1 MKNRMKRV
9 VVTGMGVISS
19 IGTNLTEFWE
29 SLKSG
34 ASGIDWISTFDVSEY
49 GAKVA
54 GQVKNFDPT
63 KYMDRKDAKRNARFV
78 QMAIASASEAY
89 DDSGLGNSR
98 INSERAGVIYG
109 VGLGG
114 MDVIEDQ
121 HSVLM
126 NKGPSRISPF
136 LIPMTIANMAP
147 GLLAIRFNFRGTNF
161 TLSTACASATNAI
174 GEATRLI
181 RAGILDIAMTG
192 GSEAT
197 VTPLALAGFSNMN
210 ALSRGTPKTASR
222 PFDRDRDGFVMAE
235 GSATL
240 IIEEY
245 EHAMKRGAMIY
256 GEVVGYGST
265 DDAFHIT
272 SPEESGDGAY
282 RAMKMA
288 LEEAGVDPSE
298 VDYINA
304 HGTSTPLND
313 LMETRAIKRLFGNRQ
328 DLNISSTKS
337 MAGHALGAAGA
348 IEAVAT
354 LLSMKNSFIPPT
366 INYSSPDPECDLNY
380 TPNFGVEK
388 ELHFVQKNSF
398 GFGGHNASLL
408 FKKL

>member
-1 MKNRMKRV
+1 MRRV
-9 VVTGMGVISS
+9 VVTGMGIMSS
-19 IGTNLTEFWE
+19 IGSNLEEFWE

-34 ASGIDWISTFDVSEY
+34 RSGIDWIDTFDVSEF
-49 GAKVA
+49 GSKVA
-54 GQVKNFDPT
+54 GRVRNFDPT
-63 KYMDRKDAKRNARFV
+63 SYMEKREAKRTSRFV
-78 QMAIASASEAY
+78 QLAIASASEAY
-89 DDSGLGNSR
+89 TDSGLEGYLFDP
-98 INSERAGVIYG
+98 EMAGVIYG

-121 HSVLM
+121 HLILM
-126 NKGPSRISPF
+126 DKGPSRITPF

-147 GLLAIRFNFRGTNF
+147 GLLAIRFGLKGTNF
-161 TLSTACASATNAI
+161 TISTACASGTNAI

-181 RAGILDIAMTG
+181 KSGILDIAMTG
-192 GSEAT
+192 GTEAT
-197 VTPLALAGFSNMN
+197 ITPLALAGFSNMT
-210 ALSRGTPKTASR
+210 ALSRGTPESASR
-222 PFDRDRDGFVMAE
+222 PFDSKRDGFVMAE

-245 EHAMKRGAMIY
+245 EHALSRGARIY
-256 GEVVGYGST
+256 GEIVGYGST

-288 LEEAGVDPSE
+288 LKDACIDPSE

-313 LMETRAIKRLFGNRQ
+313 VIETRAIKRLYGARES
-328 DLNISSTKS
+328 LNISSTKS

-348 IEAVAT
+348 IESVAT
-354 LLSMKNSFIPPT
+354 FLSMKNSFVPPT
-366 INYSSPDPECDLNY
+366 INYSNPDPECDLNY
-380 TPNFGVEK
+380 TPNYGVEK
-388 ELHFVQKNSF
+388 AINFAMKNSF

-408 FKKL
+408 FKRL

>member
-1 MKNRMKRV
+1 MRRV
-9 VVTGMGVISS
+9 AVTGMGIISS
-19 IGTNLTEFWE
+19 IGSNLEEFWN
-29 SLKSG
+29 SLKLG
-34 ASGIDWISTFDVSEY
+34 RSGIDWIDTFDVSEF
-49 GAKVA
+49 GSKVA
-54 GQVKNFDPT
+54 GRVKNFDPIS
-63 KYMDRKDAKRNARFV
+63 YMEKREAKRTARFV
-78 QMAIASASEAY
+78 QMAIASASEAFS
-89 DDSGLGNSR
+89 DSGLEEELFD
-98 INSERAGVIYG
+98 SEMAGVIYG

-121 HSVLM
+121 HLILM
-126 NKGPSRISPF
+126 DKGPSRITPF

-147 GLLAIRFNFRGTNF
+147 GLLAIRFGFKGTNF
-161 TLSTACASATNAI
+161 TISTACASGTNAI

-181 RAGILDIAMTG
+181 RSGVLDVAMTG
-192 GSEAT
+192 GTEAT
-197 VTPLALAGFSNMN
+197 ITPLALAGFSNMT
-210 ALSRGTPKTASR
+210 ALSRGTPESASR
-222 PFDRDRDGFVMAE
+222 PFDSKRDGFVMAE

-245 EHAMKRGAMIY
+245 EHALRRGARIY
-256 GEVVGYGST
+256 GEIVGYGST

-288 LEEAGVDPSE
+288 LKDACVDPSE

-313 LMETRAIKRLFGNRQ
+313 VIETRAIKRLYGTRES
-328 DLNISSTKS
+328 LNISSTKS

-348 IEAVAT
+348 IESVAT
-354 LLSMKNSFIPPT
+354 FLSMKNSFVPPT
-366 INYSSPDPECDLNY
+366 INYSNPDPECDLNY
-380 TPNFGVEK
+380 TPNFGIEK
-388 ELHFVQKNSF
+388 AINFAMKNSF

>member
-1 MKNRMKRV
+1 MRRV
-9 VVTGMGVISS
+9 AVTGMGIISS
-19 IGTNLTEFWE
+19 IGSNLEEFWE
-29 SLKSG
+29 SLKLG
-34 ASGIDWISTFDVSEY
+34 RSGIDWIDTFDVSEF
-49 GAKVA
+49 GSKVA
-54 GQVKNFDPT
+54 GRVKNFDPIS
-63 KYMDRKDAKRNARFV
+63 YMEKREAKRTARFV

-89 DDSGLGNSR
+89 NDSGLEEEVFD
-98 INSERAGVIYG
+98 SEMAGVIYG

-121 HSVLM
+121 HLILM
-126 NKGPSRISPF
+126 DKGPSRVTPF

-147 GLLAIRFNFRGTNF
+147 GLLAIRFGFKGTNF
-161 TLSTACASATNAI
+161 TISSACASGTNAI

-181 RAGILDIAMTG
+181 RSGVLDVAMTG
-192 GSEAT
+192 GTEAT
-197 VTPLALAGFSNMN
+197 ITPLTLAGFSNMT
-210 ALSRGTPKTASR
+210 ALSRGTPESASR
-222 PFDRDRDGFVMAE
+222 PFDSKRDGFVMAE

-245 EHAMKRGAMIY
+245 EHALRRGARMY
-256 GEVVGYGST
+256 GEIVGYGST

-288 LEEAGVDPSE
+288 LKDACVDPSE

-313 LMETRAIKRLFGNRQ
+313 VIETRAIKRLYGTRES
-328 DLNISSTKS
+328 LNISSTKS

-348 IEAVAT
+348 IESVAT
-354 LLSMKNSFIPPT
+354 FLSMKNSFVPPT
-366 INYSSPDPECDLNY
+366 INYSNPDPECDLNY
-380 TPNFGVEK
+380 TPNFGIEK
-388 ELHFVQKNSF
+388 AINFAMKNSF

-408 FKKL
+408 FKKF

>member
-1 MKNRMKRV
+1 
-9 VVTGMGVISS
+9 
-19 IGTNLTEFWE
+19 
-29 SLKSG
+29 
-34 ASGIDWISTFDVSEY
+34 
-49 GAKVA
+49 
-54 GQVKNFDPT
+54 
-63 KYMDRKDAKRNARFV
+63 
-78 QMAIASASEAY
+78 
-89 DDSGLGNSR
+89 
-98 INSERAGVIYG
+98 
-109 VGLGG
+109 
-114 MDVIEDQ
+114 
-121 HSVLM
+121 
-126 NKGPSRISPF
+126 
-136 LIPMTIANMAP
+136 MTIANMAP

-181 RAGILDIAMTG
+181 RGGILDIAMTG

-210 ALSRGTPKTASR
+210 ALSRGAPKTASR

-380 TPNFGVEK
+380 TPNFGVKK

>member
-1 MKNRMKRV
+1 MRRV
-9 VVTGMGVISS
+9 AVTGMGIISS
-19 IGTNLTEFWE
+19 IGSNLEEFWE
-29 SLKSG
+29 SLKLG
-34 ASGIDWISTFDVSEY
+34 RSGIDWIDTFDVSEF
-49 GAKVA
+49 GSKVA
-54 GQVKNFDPT
+54 GRVKNFDPIS
-63 KYMDRKDAKRNARFV
+63 YMEKREAKRTARFV

-89 DDSGLGNSR
+89 NDSGLEEGLFD
-98 INSERAGVIYG
+98 SEMAGIIYG

-121 HSVLM
+121 HLILM
-126 NKGPSRISPF
+126 NKGPSRITPF

-147 GLLAIRFNFRGTNF
+147 GLLAIRFGFKGTNF
-161 TLSTACASATNAI
+161 TISTACASGTNAI

-181 RAGILDIAMTG
+181 RSGVLDVAMTG
-192 GSEAT
+192 GTEAT
-197 VTPLALAGFSNMN
+197 ITPLTLAGFSNMT
-210 ALSRGTPKTASR
+210 ALSRGTPESASR
-222 PFDRDRDGFVMAE
+222 PFDSKRDGFVMAE

-240 IIEEY
+240 IIEEH
-245 EHAMKRGAMIY
+245 EHALRRGARIY
-256 GEVVGYGST
+256 GEIVGYGST

-288 LEEAGVDPSE
+288 LKDACVDPSE

-313 LMETRAIKRLFGNRQ
+313 VIETRAIKRLYGTRES
-328 DLNISSTKS
+328 LNISSTKS

-348 IEAVAT
+348 IESVAT
-354 LLSMKNSFIPPT
+354 LLSMKNSFVPPT
-366 INYSSPDPECDLNY
+366 INYSNPDPECDLNY

-388 ELHFVQKNSF
+388 AINFAMKNSF

>member
-1 MKNRMKRV
+1 MRRV
-9 VVTGMGVISS
+9 VITGMGIICS
-19 IGTNLTEFWE
+19 IGKNLSEFWE
-29 SLKSG
+29 SLESG
-34 ASGIDWISTFDVSEY
+34 RSGIDWIDTFDVTQFGS
-49 GAKVA
+49 KVA
-54 GQVKNFDPT
+54 GQVKDFDPVAFMG
-63 KYMDRKDAKRNARFV
+63 KKEAKRNARFV
-78 QMAIASASEAY
+78 QMAVASACQAY
-89 DDSGLGNSR
+89 DDSGLDGKIPNP
-98 INSERAGVIYG
+98 ERAGVVYG

-121 HSVLM
+121 HSVLLE
-126 NKGPSRISPF
+126 KGPSRISPF

-147 GLLAIRFNFRGTNF
+147 GLLAIRFMFKGTNF
-161 TLSTACASATNAI
+161 TVSTACASGTNAI

-181 RAGILDIAMTG
+181 RNGIIDIAMTG

-197 VTPLALAGFSNMN
+197 ITPLALAGFSNMT
-210 ALSRGTPKTASR
+210 ALSRGNPENASR
-222 PFDRDRDGFVMAE
+222 PFDRERDGFVMAE

-245 EHAMKRGAMIY
+245 GHALKRGAKIY
-256 GEVVGYGST
+256 GEIAGYGST

-288 LEEAGVDPSE
+288 LEEAEVDPSE

-313 LMETRAIKRLFGNRQ
+313 LTETRAIKRLFGSSNG
-328 DLNISSTKS
+328 LNISSTKS
-337 MAGHALGAAGA
+337 MVGHALGAAGA
-348 IEAVAT
+348 IESVAT
-354 LLSMKNSFIPPT
+354 LLAIQNSFVPPT
-366 INYSSPDPECDLNY
+366 INYSIPDPECNLNY
-380 TPNFGVEK
+380 TPNSGVDRK
-388 ELHFVQKNSF
+388 INYALKNSF

>member
-1 MKNRMKRV
+1 
-9 VVTGMGVISS
+9 
-19 IGTNLTEFWE
+19 
-29 SLKSG
+29 
-34 ASGIDWISTFDVSEY
+34 
-49 GAKVA
+49 
-54 GQVKNFDPT
+54 
-63 KYMDRKDAKRNARFV
+63 
-78 QMAIASASEAY
+78 
-89 DDSGLGNSR
+89 
-98 INSERAGVIYG
+98 
-109 VGLGG
+109 
-114 MDVIEDQ
+114 
-121 HSVLM
+121 
-126 NKGPSRISPF
+126 
-136 LIPMTIANMAP
+136 
-147 GLLAIRFNFRGTNF
+147 
-161 TLSTACASATNAI
+161 
-174 GEATRLI
+174 
-181 RAGILDIAMTG
+181 
-192 GSEAT
+192 
-197 VTPLALAGFSNMN
+197 
-210 ALSRGTPKTASR
+210 
-222 PFDRDRDGFVMAE
+222 
-235 GSATL
+235 
-240 IIEEY
+240 
-245 EHAMKRGAMIY
+245 Y

-380 TPNFGVEK
+380 TPNFGVKK

>member
-1 MKNRMKRV
+1 MRRV
-9 VVTGMGVISS
+9 AVTGMGIISS
-19 IGTNLTEFWE
+19 IGSNLEEFWE
-29 SLKSG
+29 SLKLG
-34 ASGIDWISTFDVSEY
+34 RSGIDWIDTFDVSEF
-49 GAKVA
+49 GSKVA
-54 GQVKNFDPT
+54 GRVKNFDPIS
-63 KYMDRKDAKRNARFV
+63 YMEKREAKRTARFV

-89 DDSGLGNSR
+89 NDSGLEEEVFD
-98 INSERAGVIYG
+98 SEMAGVIYG

-121 HSVLM
+121 HLILM
-126 NKGPSRISPF
+126 DKGPSRITPF

-147 GLLAIRFNFRGTNF
+147 GLLAIRFGFKGTNF
-161 TLSTACASATNAI
+161 TISSACASGTNAI

-181 RAGILDIAMTG
+181 RSGVLDVAMTG
-192 GSEAT
+192 GTEAT
-197 VTPLALAGFSNMN
+197 ITPLTLAGFSNMT
-210 ALSRGTPKTASR
+210 ALSRGTPESASR
-222 PFDRDRDGFVMAE
+222 PFDSKRDGFVMAE

-245 EHAMKRGAMIY
+245 EHALRRGARMY
-256 GEVVGYGST
+256 GEIVGYGST

-288 LEEAGVDPSE
+288 LKDACVDPSE

-313 LMETRAIKRLFGNRQ
+313 VIETRAIKRLYGTRES
-328 DLNISSTKS
+328 LNISSTKS

-348 IEAVAT
+348 IESVAT
-354 LLSMKNSFIPPT
+354 FLSMKNSFVPPT
-366 INYSSPDPECDLNY
+366 INYSNPDPECDLNY
-380 TPNFGVEK
+380 TPNFGIEK
-388 ELHFVQKNSF
+388 AINFAMKNSF

-408 FKKL
+408 FKKF

>member
-1 MKNRMKRV
+1 MRRV
-9 VVTGMGVISS
+9 AVTGMGIISS
-19 IGTNLTEFWE
+19 IGSNLEEFWE
-29 SLKSG
+29 SLKLG
-34 ASGIDWISTFDVSEY
+34 RSGIDWIDTFDVSEF
-49 GAKVA
+49 GSKVA
-54 GQVKNFDPT
+54 GRVKNFDPIS
-63 KYMDRKDAKRNARFV
+63 YMEKREAKRTARFV

-89 DDSGLGNSR
+89 SDSGLEEGLF
-98 INSERAGVIYG
+98 NSETAGVIYG

-121 HSVLM
+121 HLILM
-126 NKGPSRISPF
+126 DKGPSRITPF

-147 GLLAIRFNFRGTNF
+147 GLLAIRFGFKGTNF
-161 TLSTACASATNAI
+161 TISTACASGTNAI

-181 RAGILDIAMTG
+181 RSGVLDVAMTG

-197 VTPLALAGFSNMN
+197 ITPLTLAGFSNMT
-210 ALSRGTPKTASR
+210 ALSRGTPESASR
-222 PFDRDRDGFVMAE
+222 PFDSKRDGFVIAE

-245 EHAMKRGAMIY
+245 EHALRRGARIY
-256 GEVVGYGST
+256 GEIVGYGST

-288 LEEAGVDPSE
+288 LKDACVDPSE

-313 LMETRAIKRLFGNRQ
+313 VIETRAIKRLYGTRES
-328 DLNISSTKS
+328 LNISSTKS

-348 IEAVAT
+348 IESVAT
-354 LLSMKNSFIPPT
+354 LLSMKNSFVPPT
-366 INYSSPDPECDLNY
+366 INYSNPDPECDLNY
-380 TPNFGVEK
+380 TPNFGIEK
-388 ELHFVQKNSF
+388 DINFAMKNSF
-398 GFGGHNASLL
+398 GFGGHNAALL

>member
-1 MKNRMKRV
+1 MRRV
-9 VVTGMGVISS
+9 VVTGMGIISS
-19 IGTNLTEFWE
+19 IGSNLEEFWE

-34 ASGIDWISTFDVSEY
+34 RSGIDWIDTFDVSEY
-49 GAKVA
+49 GSKVA
-54 GQVKNFDPT
+54 GRVKNFDPT
-63 KYMDRKDAKRNARFV
+63 SYMEKREAKRTARFV

-89 DDSGLGNSR
+89 NDSGLEEELFD
-98 INSERAGVIYG
+98 SEMAGVIYG

-121 HSVLM
+121 HLILM
-126 NKGPSRISPF
+126 DKGPSRITPF

-147 GLLAIRFNFRGTNF
+147 GLLAIRFGFKGTNF
-161 TLSTACASATNAI
+161 TISTACASGTNAI

-181 RAGILDIAMTG
+181 RSGVLDVAMTG
-192 GSEAT
+192 GTEAT
-197 VTPLALAGFSNMN
+197 ITPLALAGFSNMT
-210 ALSRGTPKTASR
+210 ALSRGTPESASR
-222 PFDRDRDGFVMAE
+222 PFDSKRDGFVMAE

-245 EHAMKRGAMIY
+245 ERALRRGARIY
-256 GEVVGYGST
+256 GEIVGYGST

-288 LEEAGVDPSE
+288 LKDACVDPSE

-313 LMETRAIKRLFGNRQ
+313 VIETRAIKRLYGIRES
-328 DLNISSTKS
+328 LNISSTKS

-348 IEAVAT
+348 IESVAT
-354 LLSMKNSFIPPT
+354 FLSIRNSFVPPT
-366 INYSSPDPECDLNY
+366 INYSNPDPECDLNY
-380 TPNFGVEK
+380 TPNFGIEK
-388 ELHFVQKNSF
+388 AINFAMKNSF

-408 FKKL
+408 FKRL

>member
-1 MKNRMKRV
+1 MRRV
-9 VVTGMGVISS
+9 VVTGMGIISS
-19 IGTNLTEFWE
+19 IGSNLEEFWE

-34 ASGIDWISTFDVSEY
+34 RSGIDWIDTFDVSEF
-49 GAKVA
+49 GSKVA
-54 GQVKNFDPT
+54 GRVKNFDPT
-63 KYMDRKDAKRNARFV
+63 FHMEKREAKRTARFV
-78 QMAIASASEAY
+78 QMAVASASEAY
-89 DDSGLGNSR
+89 TDSGLKGELFD
-98 INSERAGVIYG
+98 SEMAGVIYG

-121 HSVLM
+121 HLILM
-126 NKGPSRISPF
+126 DKGPSRITPF

-147 GLLAIRFNFRGTNF
+147 GILAIRFGFRGTNF
-161 TLSTACASATNAI
+161 TISTACASGTNAI

-181 RAGILDIAMTG
+181 RCGVLDVAMTG
-192 GSEAT
+192 GTEAT
-197 VTPLALAGFSNMN
+197 ITPLALAGFSNMT
-210 ALSRGTPKTASR
+210 ALSRGTPESASR
-222 PFDRDRDGFVMAE
+222 PFDSKRDGFVMAE

-245 EHAMKRGAMIY
+245 EHALRRGARIY
-256 GEVVGYGST
+256 GEIVGYGST

-288 LEEAGVDPSE
+288 LKDACVDPSQ

-313 LMETRAIKRLFGNRQ
+313 VIETRAIKRLYGMRES
-328 DLNISSTKS
+328 LNISSTKS

-348 IEAVAT
+348 IESVAT
-354 LLSMKNSFIPPT
+354 LLSMKNSFVPPT

-380 TPNFGVEK
+380 TPNYGIEK
-388 ELHFVQKNSF
+388 AINLAMKNSF

-408 FKKL
+408 FKRL